1 MTPAK
6 MKKFTAV
13 VLDTELDSTLRT
25 FARLG
30 VVHVV
35 DVKNRAKELE
45 APLSPVEAS
54 PRFYHLSNL
63 LTRVTA
69 LITGMKVPRG
79 GKAKT
84 KDRLEVPEIP
94 DESYLT
100 GLEGKV
106 KVVEDEFDELS
117 RNLKAAQESG
127 DKSTRKAARKAA
139 KKAIKALAAE
149 RRSQLLAWEELLQRE
164 HALEKTKIL
173 LGKTQRTYVVAGWI
187 PAKRAKR
194 FNEAVSQECHNA
206 VALEITDYHEPKHHG
221 EAGTAEVESH
231 EQPPTKLTNPRFLG
245 AYENL
250 TTAFGVPNHREL
262 DPTFFMALGFPIMFG
277 LMFGDLG
284 HGLLL
289 FFFALLGMIGR
300 RRGMDL
306 GELGNY
312 FLKGSGL
319 IAMCAVF
326 SIFFGLL
333 YGEFFGFSIIHT
345 AFYQGMRIS
354 TFGVVMRGF
363 LFNLF
368 RFFDFDAG
376 ITYIATSDASG
387 HDTPIWFSAF
397 ESTEETWVLFVLSI
411 IIGVIHLSIAIS
423 LDLVNKIRRHEWK
436 HALFGPLVWLW
447 FFFGLA
453 TLLFTKS
460 INFMNWFS
468 WNDPTQPNI
477 FGSAMADVTI
487 LFIGPL
493 IAMIGGGMLA
503 SGFMAGFMEGL
514 EHFIASISNTIS
526 YARILALSMAH
537 AGFGKTFLIMAGIEE
552 PIWGTIP
559 GNLITF
565 LLIMMI
571 GTIFILLMEGLLTFI
586 HTTRL
591 HWVEAYLKFYAGDGY
606 RYEPLTLA
614 AKWTATS
621 TAHER

>member
-1 MTPAK
+1 

-13 VLDTELDSTLRT
+13 VLDTELDSTLRV

-35 DVKNRAKELE
+35 DAKNRAKELE
-45 APLSPVEAS
+45 APLSPVEPS
-54 PRFYHLSNL
+54 NRFYHLSNL
-63 LTRVTA
+63 LTRVTS
-69 LITGMKVPRG
+69 LITAMKVIRG
-79 GKAKT
+79 GKPKAKE
-84 KDRLEVPEIP
+84 RLEVPEHP
-94 DESYLT
+94 DDSYLT
-100 GLEGKV
+100 SLEGKV
-106 KVVEDEFDELS
+106 KVVEDEFGELS
-117 RNLKAAQESG
+117 RNLKAAQESA
-127 DKSTRKAARKAA
+127 DKATRKAARKAA
-139 KKAIKALAAE
+139 KKAIKALAAD
-149 RRSQLLAWEELLQRE
+149 RRSQLLGWEELLQYE
-164 HALEKTKIL
+164 HALEKTKTL

-194 FNEAVSQECHNA
+194 FSEAVSQECHNA

-221 EAGTAEVESH
+221 EEAGGAAEGESH

-262 DPTFFMALGFPIMFG
+262 DPTFFMAIGFPIMFG
-277 LMFGDLG
+277 LMFGDVG

-319 IAMCAVF
+319 IATCAVF

-333 YGEFFGFSIIHT
+333 YGEFFGFSIVET
-345 AFYQGMRIS
+345 VFYEGIRAS
-354 TFGVVMRGF
+354 PFGLIMRGF

-376 ITYIATSDASG
+376 VTYIITSNVSSHAI
-387 HDTPIWFSAF
+387 PIWFSAF

-411 IIGVIHLSIAIS
+411 MIGVIHLSIAIF
-423 LDLVNKIRRHEWK
+423 LDLVNKVRRHEWK
-436 HALFGPLVWLW
+436 HAVFGPLVWLW

-453 TLLFTKS
+453 TLLFTKG
-460 INFMNWFS
+460 INFMSWFTWS
-468 WNDPTQPNI
+468 DPTQPNM
-477 FGSAMADVTI
+477 FGSAMADVI
-487 LFIGPL
+487 VLFIGPL

-537 AGFGKTFLIMAGIEE
+537 AGFGKTFLIMAGIASP
-552 PIWGTIP
+552 PIWGVIP
-559 GNLITF
+559 SS
-565 LLIMMI
+565 LLSFILVMMI

-591 HWVEAYLKFYAGDGY
+591 HWVEAYLKFYAGDGH

-614 AKWTATS
+614 AKWTTS
-621 TAHER
+621 PAARKR

>member
-1 MTPAK
+1 
-6 MKKFTAV
+6 
-13 VLDTELDSTLRT
+13 
-25 FARLG
+25 
-30 VVHVV
+30 
-35 DVKNRAKELE
+35 
-45 APLSPVEAS
+45 
-54 PRFYHLSNL
+54 
-63 LTRVTA
+63 
-69 LITGMKVPRG
+69 
-79 GKAKT
+79 
-84 KDRLEVPEIP
+84 
-94 DESYLT
+94 
-100 GLEGKV
+100 
-106 KVVEDEFDELS
+106 
-117 RNLKAAQESG
+117 
-127 DKSTRKAARKAA
+127 
-139 KKAIKALAAE
+139 
-149 RRSQLLAWEELLQRE
+149 
-164 HALEKTKIL
+164 
-173 LGKTQRTYVVAGWI
+173 
-187 PAKRAKR
+187 
-194 FNEAVSQECHNA
+194 
-206 VALEITDYHEPKHHG
+206 
-221 EAGTAEVESH
+221 
-231 EQPPTKLTNPRFLG
+231 
-245 AYENL
+245 
-250 TTAFGVPNHREL
+250 
-262 DPTFFMALGFPIMFG
+262 MFG

-319 IAMCAVF
+319 IATCALF

-345 AFYQGMRIS
+345 AFYQGIRVSSFGITMRS
-354 TFGVVMRGF
+354 F
-363 LFNLF
+363 LFSLF

-376 ITYIATSDASG
+376 VTYIVTSDASG

-411 IIGVIHLSIAIS
+411 MIGVIHLSIAIF

-436 HALFGPLVWLW
+436 HAAFGPLVWLW

-453 TLLFTKS
+453 TLLFTKG
-460 INFMNWFS
+460 INFMSWFD
-468 WNDPTQPNI
+468 WRDPTQPNM
-477 FGSAMADVTI
+477 FGSALGDVTI

-537 AGFGKTFLIMAGIEE
+537 AGFSKTFLIMAGIAE
-552 PIWGTIP
+552 PIWGVIP
-559 GNLITF
+559 SNLLSF
-565 LLIMMI
+565 LLVMMI

-591 HWVEAYLKFYAGDGY
+591 HWVEAYLKFYAGDGH

-614 AKWTATS
+614 AKWTTPPA
-621 TAHER
+621 AHKR